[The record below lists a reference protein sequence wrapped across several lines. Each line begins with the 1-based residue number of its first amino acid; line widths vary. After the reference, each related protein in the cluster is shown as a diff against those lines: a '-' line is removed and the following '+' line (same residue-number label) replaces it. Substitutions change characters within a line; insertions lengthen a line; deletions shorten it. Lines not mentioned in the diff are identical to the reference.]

1 MGSGFSPMASPGMT
15 SATLSRLRPLL
26 APGLATVIALAILV
40 SLGSWQLERKAWKEG
55 LIARIDARA
64 HGAPAEIVPEARWPD
79 WRAEDDE
86 FRRVRVTG
94 MFLHDREVAVHGLMS
109 GGRGSPVQGY
119 YLFTPLRLT
128 SGAFVLVN
136 RGFVPTELRDPA
148 RRDETAPAGEVTLTG
163 LVRAPET
170 RGPFMPENEPAAERW
185 FTRDIAAMAR
195 ARGLE
200 RAAPFWIDLDP
211 VPSATVWPRP
221 GQTRF
226 AIPNN
231 HLGYALTWFGL
242 ALTLVAVFGAW
253 AWRQRQV
260 PPAKPSGIVPG

>member
-1 MGSGFSPMASPGMT
+1 MLA
-15 SATLSRLRPLL
+15 RYRPLL
-26 APGLATVIALAILV
+26 APGLATLTVLAILV
-40 SLGSWQLERKAWKEG
+40 ALGLWQLERKAWKEN
-55 LIARIDARA
+55 LIARIDTRARA
-64 HGAPAEIVPEARWPD
+64 APAEIVPEARWPD
-79 WRAEDDE
+79 WRAADDE
-86 FRRVRVTG
+86 FRRVRLSGT
-94 MFLHDREVAVHGLMS
+94 FLHDREVAVHGLMS
-109 GGRGSPVQGY
+109 SQRGSPVQGY
-119 YLFTPLRLT
+119 YLFTPLRLA

-148 RRDETAPAGEVTLTG
+148 RRIETAPSGEVALTG

-170 RGPFMPENEPAAERW
+170 RGLFMPENEPGADRW
-185 FTRDIAAMAR
+185 FTRDVAVMAG

-211 VPSATVWPRP
+211 VPNATGWPRP

-231 HLGYALTWFGL
+231 HLGYAVTWFGL

-253 AWRQRQV
+253 ARRRAQGLD
-260 PPAKPSGIVPG
+260 AIPS